1 MRDAF
6 SAALIK
12 VAQQDERM
20 LLLTGD
26 HGYALFD
33 EIRRLFP
40 DRYLNVGLAEQ
51 NMVGVAAGL
60 AKAGLRPIL
69 YGLSA
74 FLPIRVLEQI
84 KLDIC
89 YEELPVVMVGD
100 GSGFVYG
107 ALGASHH
114 CTEDISALRAV
125 PKVRILSPADAHEMT
140 RAMEL
145 AFAAARPVYIR
156 IGKCDIGAVHKGPIR
171 YEWGEL
177 IEMHAGDGDLGFI
190 ATGSM
195 VKAAL
200 KEATRWKGSSVWS
213 APSVK
218 PLNAEQVIAICH
230 NHRAIITLEEHSI
243 YGGLGAAIAEISSTY
258 APCWV
263 GRIGV
268 QDRFAQYAG
277 SYEYLRSEHGLDTS
291 GISRQVDEL
300 VERIGDAS
308 LRFSKSSQTGVLIP
322 ETK

>member
-12 VAQQDERM
+12 VAQQDERV

-33 EIRRLFP
+33 EIRRLLP
-40 DRYLNVGLAEQ
+40 DRYLNVGVAEQ

-74 FLPIRVLEQI
+74 FVPIRVLEQI

-89 YEELPVVMVGD
+89 YEELPVVMIGD
-100 GSGFVYG
+100 GAGFVYG

-114 CTEDISALRAV
+114 CTEDISALRGI

-140 RAMEL
+140 RAMVL
-145 AFAAARPVYIR
+145 AFSAERPVYLR
-156 IGKCDIGAVHKGPIR
+156 IGKCDIGSVHEGAIE
-171 YEWGEL
+171 YDWGEL
-177 IEMHAGDGDLGFI
+177 IEMRPGDGGLAFI

-195 VKAAL
+195 VAAAL
-200 KEATRWKGSSVWS
+200 KEALRWEGSSVWS
-213 APSVK
+213 APSLK
-218 PLNAEQVIAICH
+218 PLDAKQVIAICR
-230 NHRAIITLEEHSI
+230 NHRAIVTLEEHSI
-243 YGGLGAAIAEISSTY
+243 YGGLGAAVAEISSTY
-258 APCWV
+258 TPCWV

-277 SYEYLRSEHGLDTS
+277 SYEYLRSEHGLDS
-291 GISRQVDEL
+291 AGISRQVDEFI
-300 VERIGDAS
+300 ERIGDAS
-308 LRFSKSSQTGVLIP
+308 LRLSKSSRTEVLVSEI
-322 ETK
+322 K

>member
-12 VAQQDERM
+12 VAQQDERV

-33 EIRRLFP
+33 EIRRLLP
-40 DRYLNVGLAEQ
+40 DRYLNVGVAEQ

-74 FLPIRVLEQI
+74 FVPIRVLEQI

-100 GSGFVYG
+100 GAGFVYG

-114 CTEDISALRAV
+114 CTEDISALRAI
-125 PKVRILSPADAHEMT
+125 PNVRVLSPADAHEMT

-145 AFAAARPVYIR
+145 AFSLERPVYIR
-156 IGKCDIGAVHKGPIR
+156 IGKCDIGAVHKSPIK
-171 YEWGEL
+171 YAWGEL
-177 IEMHAGDGDLGFI
+177 IEMRPGDGGLGFI

-195 VKAAL
+195 VAAAL
-200 KEATRWKGSSVWS
+200 KEALRWEGSSVWS
-213 APSVK
+213 APSLK
-218 PLNAEQVIAICH
+218 PLNTKQVIAICR
-230 NHRAIITLEEHSI
+230 NHQAIITLEEHSI
-243 YGGLGAAIAEISSTY
+243 YGGLGAAVAEISSTY
-258 APCWV
+258 TPCWV

-277 SYEYLRSEHGLDTS
+277 SYEYLRSEHGLDAA
-291 GISRQVDEL
+291 GISRQVDEFI
-300 VERIGDAS
+300 ERIGDAS
-308 LRFSKSSQTGVLIP
+308 LGLSKSSRKEVLVSEI
-322 ETK
+322 K

>member
-12 VAQQDERM
+12 VARQNERV

-33 EIRRLFP
+33 EIRRLLP
-40 DRYLNVGLAEQ
+40 DRYLNVGVAEQ

-74 FLPIRVLEQI
+74 FVPIRVLEQI

-100 GSGFVYG
+100 GAGFVYG

-114 CTEDISALRAV
+114 CTEDISALRAI
-125 PKVRILSPADAHEMT
+125 PNVRILSPADAHEMT

-145 AFAAARPVYIR
+145 AFSAERPVYIR
-156 IGKCDIGAVHKGPIR
+156 IGKCDIGAVHKGPIK
-171 YEWGEL
+171 YDWGDL
-177 IEMHAGDGDLGFI
+177 IEMRPGDGGLGFI

-195 VKAAL
+195 VAAAL
-200 KEATRWKGSSVWS
+200 REASRWEGSVWS
-213 APSVK
+213 APSLK
-218 PLNAEQVIAICH
+218 PLNVEQVVAICRD
-230 NHRAIITLEEHSI
+230 HRAIVTLEEHSI

-263 GRIGV
+263 GRVGI
-268 QDRFAQYAG
+268 QDRFAEYAG
-277 SYEYLRSEHGLDTS
+277 SYQYLRSEHRLDAS

-300 VERIGDAS
+300 MARVDDAD
-308 LRFSKSSQTGVLIP
+308 LRNPQFVRTEILARENK
-322 ETK
+322 

>member
-12 VAQQDERM
+12 VAQQDERV

-33 EIRRLFP
+33 EIRHLLP
-40 DRYLNVGLAEQ
+40 DRYLNVGVAEQ

-74 FLPIRVLEQI
+74 FVPIRVLEQI

-100 GSGFVYG
+100 GAGFVYST
-107 ALGASHH
+107 LGASHQ
-114 CTEDISALRAV
+114 CVEDISALRAI
-125 PKVRILSPADAHEMT
+125 PNVRILSPADAHEMT
-140 RAMEL
+140 RAMVL
-145 AFAAARPVYIR
+145 AFSAERPVYLR
-156 IGKCDIGAVHKGPIR
+156 IGKCDIGAVHNGPIK
-171 YEWGEL
+171 YDWGAL
-177 IEMHAGDGDLGFI
+177 IEMRPGDGGLGFI

-195 VKAAL
+195 VAAAL
-200 KEATRWKGSSVWS
+200 KEALRWEGSSVWS
-213 APSVK
+213 APSLK
-218 PLNAEQVIAICH
+218 PLDAEQVIAICH

>member
-12 VAQQDERM
+12 VAQQDERV

-33 EIRRLFP
+33 EIRRLLP
-40 DRYLNVGLAEQ
+40 DRYLNVGVAEQ

-74 FLPIRVLEQI
+74 FVPIRVLEQI

-100 GSGFVYG
+100 AAGFVYA

-114 CTEDISALRAV
+114 CTEDISALRAI
-125 PKVRILSPADAHEMT
+125 PNVRILSPADAYEMT

-145 AFAAARPVYIR
+145 AFSAERPVYLR
-156 IGKCDIGAVHKGPIR
+156 IGKCDIGPVHDGR
-171 YEWGEL
+171 VEYGWGEL
-177 IEMHAGDGDLGFI
+177 IEMHPGDGELGFI

-195 VKAAL
+195 VAAAL
-200 KEATRWKGSSVWS
+200 KEALRWKGSSVWS
-213 APSVK
+213 APSLK
-218 PLNAEQVIAICH
+218 PVNIEQVVAICRS
-230 NHRAIITLEEHSI
+230 NRAIITLEEHSI
-243 YGGLGAAIAEISSTY
+243 YGGLGAVIAEISSTY
-258 APCWV
+258 APCWI

-277 SYEYLRSEHGLDTS
+277 SYQYLRSEHGLDAAS
-291 GISRQVDEL
+291 ISRQVDEFI
-300 VERIGDAS
+300 ENIGDANIGLS
-308 LRFSKSSQTGVLIP
+308 RSSQTDILVS

>member
-6 SAALIK
+6 SAALIEA
-12 VAQQDERM
+12 AQHDERVI
-20 LLLTGD
+20 LLTGD

-33 EIRRLFP
+33 DIRRLLP
-40 DRYLNVGLAEQ
+40 DRYVNAGVAEQ
-51 NMVGVAAGL
+51 NMIGVAAGL

-74 FLPIRVLEQI
+74 FVPVRVLEQI

-89 YEELPVVMVGD
+89 LENLPVVMIGD
-100 GSGFVYG
+100 GAGFVYG

-114 CTEDISALRAV
+114 CTEDISALRGV
-125 PKVRILSPADAHEMT
+125 PNVRILSPADAYEMT

-145 AFAAARPVYIR
+145 AFAVEQAVYIR
-156 IGKCDIGAVHKGPIR
+156 IGKCDLGAVHKGPVE
-171 YEWGEL
+171 YDWGEL
-177 IEMHAGDGDLGFI
+177 IEMRPGNGDLGFI

-200 KEATRWKGSSVWS
+200 NEATRWQGSSVWS
-213 APSVK
+213 APSLK
-218 PLNAEQVIAICH
+218 PLDIEQTTAICR

-243 YGGLGAAIAEISSTY
+243 YGGLGAAVAEISSTY

-268 QDRFAQYAG
+268 RDRFAQYAG
-277 SYEYLRSEHGLDTS
+277 SYQYLRSEHGLDAA
-291 GISRQVDEL
+291 GISQQVDEL
-300 VERIGDAS
+300 MERIADVRLGV
-308 LRFSKSSQTGVLIP
+308 SKSSPTEVLASEI
-322 ETK
+322 

>member
-12 VAQQDERM
+12 VAQQDERV

-33 EIRRLFP
+33 DIRRLLP
-40 DRYLNVGLAEQ
+40 DRYLNVGVAEQ

-74 FLPIRVLEQI
+74 FVPVRALEQV

-89 YEELPVVMVGD
+89 YEDLPVVMIGD
-100 GSGFVYG
+100 GAGFVYG
-107 ALGASHH
+107 ALGGSHH
-114 CTEDISALRAV
+114 STEDISVLRAI
-125 PKVRILSPADAHEMT
+125 PNVRILSPADAHEMT

-145 AFAAARPVYIR
+145 AFAAERPVYIR
-156 IGKCDIGAVHKGPIR
+156 IGKCDIGAVHTGPIK
-171 YEWGEL
+171 YDWGDL
-177 IEMHAGDGDLGFI
+177 IEMRPGDGEFGFI

-195 VKAAL
+195 VAAAL
-200 KEATRWKGSSVWS
+200 KEALRWEESGVWS
-213 APSVK
+213 APSLK
-218 PLNAEQVIAICH
+218 PLDVEQAAAICR
-230 NHRAIITLEEHSI
+230 NHRAIITMEEHSV
-243 YGGLGAAIAEISSTY
+243 YGGLGSAITEIASAH

-277 SYEYLRSEHGLDTS
+277 SYEYLRSEHGLDAA
-291 GISRQVDEL
+291 GISRQVDEFI
-300 VERIGDAS
+300 ERIGHSS
-308 LRFSKSSQTGVLIP
+308 LRLAKSSRAGLLVP